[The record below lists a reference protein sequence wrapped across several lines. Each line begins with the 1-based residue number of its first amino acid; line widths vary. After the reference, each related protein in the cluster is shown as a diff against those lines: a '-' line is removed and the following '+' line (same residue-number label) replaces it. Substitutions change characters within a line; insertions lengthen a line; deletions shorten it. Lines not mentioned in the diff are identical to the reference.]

1 MIFIDRYDPSFWQ
14 KSVFTI
20 CVFAAVSIAIV
31 LMFVRDLPD
40 LVGLKRYQISGDLV
54 RRILI
59 TFCLIIYFL
68 RLQIT
73 VWVFQ
78 KRTWAWS
85 ETGIISILIPLAL
98 YGFAKIGGNSHQAV
112 GGFEGVGLLLYT
124 AGSYINTQA
133 EYDRHVWKIKA
144 ENKGRLYTEGL
155 FRLSMHIN
163 YFGDIVLFMGFAMIT
178 HRLAVF
184 IIPLVMTINF
194 IFNIIPSLDRY
205 LENKY
210 GDEFRAYAGKT
221 KKLIPKIY

>member
-1 MIFIDRYDPSFWQ
+1 MIFKDRYDPSFWQ

-20 CVFAAVSIAIV
+20 CVFAAVTISIV
-31 LMFVRDLPD
+31 LMFIADLPD
-40 LVGLKRYQISGDLV
+40 LIGLKRYQISGDLL
-54 RRILI
+54 RRILV
-59 TFCLIIYFL
+59 TFCLIVYFL

-85 ETGIISILIPLAL
+85 ETGIISILIPFAL
-98 YGFAKIGGNSHQAV
+98 YYFAKIGGNNHLTV
-112 GGFEGVGLLLYT
+112 GGVEVIGMLLYI
-124 AGSYINTQA
+124 AGSCINTKA
-133 EYDRHVWKIKA
+133 EYDRYVWKLRS

-163 YFGDIVLFMGFAMIT
+163 YFGDIVLFTGFAMIA

-210 GDEFRAYAGKT
+210 GDEFRAYAVKT